1 MQIGPKYK
9 IARRLG
15 APVFEKTQTQK
26 FAQNSERKGKSR
38 RPRSD
43 YGTQMNEKQKARMFY
58 AVSEKQFSKYVAQAL
73 AKKEGNPAINLFAL
87 LETRLDNAVW
97 RAGLCPTHLAARQA
111 AAHGHFIVNGKRSYV
126 PSLALKAGDTVTIRE
141 GSKNSKLWNELDTRM
156 ATVQSP
162 DWLSWDAKK
171 QELTIKGKPAQQ
183 NAEALFDLGQVL
195 EFYQR

>member
-1 MQIGPKYK
+1 MQLGPKYK

-26 FAQNSERKGKSR
+26 FAQRSERKGKSH

-58 AVSEKQFSKYVAQAL
+58 AVSEKQFAKYVEQAL
-73 AKKEGNPAINLFAL
+73 AKKEGNPSVNLFAL
-87 LETRLDNAVW
+87 LETRLDNALW

-111 AAHGHFIVNGKRSYV
+111 AAHGHFVVNGKRSYV
-126 PSLALKAGDTVTIRE
+126 PSLALKAGDKVVIRE
-141 GSKNSKLWNELDTRM
+141 GSKNSKLWNELETRM
-156 ATVQSP
+156 QNVQTP
-162 DWLSWDAKK
+162 DWLSWDGKK
-171 QELTIKGKPAQQ
+171 HELTIKGKPS
-183 NAEALFDLGQVL
+183 NTSTEVLFDLGQVL